1 MEFEPSL
8 VQQLLNDSE
17 DNPDRL
23 PVLQHILKRMW
34 EERSGRPVIRREEY
48 VAIGGW
54 KEALERDGNG
64 VLSGFTEAEQKGG
77 IARLFQ
83 WISGTGAAGQPVR
96 RARPFSELPAVTGFA
111 PGRLA
116 EIIAAFIRRD
126 FLQSS
131 TEKIS
136 DAKRIDL
143 MHESVIWNWPWL
155 QRLVADEAAHA
166 AQLNFLRESAR
177 NTLWLTGLSLEQGQ
191 QLQDRAEATPEW
203 AGRYVSESEQG
214 IISSWVRKS
223 YRRQLRNRT
232 LAIVGVI
239 VGVLLA
245 AAAVW
250 WRRAEAEANRLR
262 HEKDHQA
269 TLISAARADEAKKGQ
284 AEAVS
289 QRDQIIYL
297 NTQLKGTNAELKASQ
312 AQLKVALG
320 RSSVEDVVILLGS
333 NNRQAMAR
341 LAQALHEDQDS
352 VPARSWITSLFSQE
366 RWWFPAAELK
376 HQGAVT
382 LAGFSP
388 DGRRVVT
395 ASYDHTVRVWE
406 VETGKPVGRPLQ
418 HEGYLHSAVFSPRG
432 GGLRAAQSGFSH
444 RRTTHRDHGIGARRR
459 QNPFAF

>member
-1 MEFEPSL
+1 M
-8 VQQLLNDSE
+8 
-17 DNPDRL
+17 
-23 PVLQHILKRMW
+23 
-34 EERSGRPVIRREEY
+34 
-48 VAIGGW
+48 
-54 KEALERDGNG
+54 
-64 VLSGFTEAEQKGG
+64 
-77 IARLFQ
+77 
-83 WISGTGAAGQPVR
+83 
-96 RARPFSELPAVTGFA
+96 
-111 PGRLA
+111 
-116 EIIAAFIRRD
+116 
-126 FLQSS
+126 
-131 TEKIS
+131 
-136 DAKRIDL
+136 
-143 MHESVIWNWPWL
+143 
-155 QRLVADEAAHA
+155 
-166 AQLNFLRESAR
+166 
-177 NTLWLTGLSLEQGQ
+177 
-191 QLQDRAEATPEW
+191 
-203 AGRYVSESEQG
+203 
-214 IISSWVRKS
+214 
-223 YRRQLRNRT
+223 
-232 LAIVGVI
+232 
-239 VGVLLA
+239 GVLLA

-262 HEKDHQA
+262 PEKDHQA

-395 ASYDHTVRVWE
+395 ASDDHTARVWDA
-406 VETGKPVGRPLQ
+406 ETGKPVGRPLQHEDSVLSAVFSPDGRRVVTASEDGTARVWEAETGKQIGPSLQ

>member
-1 MEFEPSL
+1 MLRSGFAEALSADWDVLDFRPGAGPLVELARALGVPATLTGPTDLKSYALEKLGPGRQLLVFVDQFEEIFDYRRERYSIDGGNDSALFVNLLLAAADQRKAPIRVVLTMRSDYLGECAQFRGLPEALNHGHYLVPRLTRLQQEEAITGPAAALGVEFEPSL

-83 WISGTGAAGQPVR
+83 WISGTGPAGQPVR
-96 RARPFSELPAVTGFA
+96 RARPFSELPAVTGLA

-177 NTLWLTGLSLEQGQ
+177 NTLWLTGLSLEQRPTTPGSRRSYSRMGRTLRFRKRAGDHFLMGAQ
-191 QLQDRAEATPEW
+191 ELQAPASQPNSGYSGSDSGSAPGGGCRVVEAS
-203 AGRYVSESEQG
+203 GGGSESAPPREG
-214 IISSWVRKS
+214 PSSD
-223 YRRQLRNRT
+223 
-232 LAIVGVI
+232 
-239 VGVLLA
+239 
-245 AAAVW
+245 
-250 WRRAEAEANRLR
+250 AN
-262 HEKDHQA
+262 
-269 TLISAARADEAKKGQ
+269 
-284 AEAVS
+284 
-289 QRDQIIYL
+289 
-297 NTQLKGTNAELKASQ
+297 
-312 AQLKVALG
+312 LG
-320 RSSVEDVVILLGS
+320 GESR
-333 NNRQAMAR
+333 
-341 LAQALHEDQDS
+341 
-352 VPARSWITSLFSQE
+352 
-366 RWWFPAAELK
+366 
-376 HQGAVT
+376 
-382 LAGFSP
+382 
-388 DGRRVVT
+388 
-395 ASYDHTVRVWE
+395 
-406 VETGKPVGRPLQ
+406 
-418 HEGYLHSAVFSPRG
+418 
-432 GGLRAAQSGFSH
+432 
-444 RRTTHRDHGIGARRR
+444 
-459 QNPFAF
+459 